1 MLAAALHADGRS
13 TCPHLGEQ
21 VHQRAHAVFFC
32 TVSKHWQAFENR
44 LLPAKVFLCVCWRCL
59 KVSACLPSTGCYLLR
74 DQALIVL
81 LRGHSLTFL
90 PSGSCWLRGF
100 TPVLQMVV
108 MHECIPCLPAEGQ
121 WDGLLDTRGINYI
134 ATKVLVVPQG
144 CLKHQT
150 HEMDWRQLA
159 QHACLHRMHCSDVAG
174 IFQCYCGLAFV

>member
-1 MLAAALHADGRS
+1 M
-13 TCPHLGEQ
+13 
-21 VHQRAHAVFFC
+21 
-32 TVSKHWQAFENR
+32 SKHWQAFENR
-44 LLPAKVFLCVCWRCL
+44 LLPAKVFLCVL
-59 KVSACLPSTGCYLLR
+59 EVSKGFSVFAEHWVLSVSYLR

-90 PSGSCWLRGF
+90 PNGSCWLRGF

-121 WDGLLDTRGINYI
+121 WDGLLDTRGIDYI

-174 IFQCYCGLAFV
+174 ISQCYCGLAFV